1 KDIICYLKIL
11 VNPSDD
17 QSVKRVI
24 NVPKRGIGDTTV
36 DKISTFAMGNGID
49 LYDALLNIE
58 EIPGMARNVE
68 KIGKFT
74 ELIEGF
80 KAMLNPEEY
89 SLVELY
95 EEILDKTGYLEALKA
110 EGTDE
115 AKARM
120 ENLKELE
127 TKIVNYEENAEYPNL
142 TELLEEIALVADVDE
157 EADEDNP
164 TAKVTLMTLHSAKG
178 LEFPYVFIAG
188 MEERLF
194 PSGMSMDSDDPDAI
208 EEERRLCY
216 VGITRAM
223 EKLYLSAA
231 VTRTMYG
238 NTNYTEDS
246 RFIEEIPS
254 HYLEREGREKYQSNK
269 LSVSSGFGA
278 GKTLGG
284 YGSSLPSAMGGRG
297 AVASRPKPVNYYSQ
311 SSNPS
316 ANPGFGKAFPMG
328 NSASDDSYQVGD
340 TVKHLKFGKGVVKSI
355 TPINGDKEVTVDF
368 ERVGEKTVFASL
380 VKLKKL

>member
-1 KDIICYLKIL
+1 
-11 VNPSDD
+11 
-17 QSVKRVI
+17 
-24 NVPKRGIGDTTV
+24 
-36 DKISTFAMGNGID
+36 
-49 LYDALLNIE
+49 
-58 EIPGMARNVE
+58 
-68 KIGKFT
+68 
-74 ELIEGF
+74 
-80 KAMLNPEEY
+80 
-89 SLVELY
+89 
-95 EEILDKTGYLEALKA
+95 
-110 EGTDE
+110 
-115 AKARM
+115 M

-157 EADEDNP
+157 EVDEDNP

-246 RFIEEIPS
+246 RFIDEIPN
-254 HYLEREGREKYQSNK
+254 HYLEITDKN
-269 LSVSSGFGA
+269 
-278 GKTLGG
+278 
-284 YGSSLPSAMGGRG
+284 
-297 AVASRPKPVNYYSQ
+297 ASK
-311 SSNPS
+311 
-316 ANPGFGKAFPMG
+316 G
-328 NSASDDSYQVGD
+328 NA
-340 TVKHLKFGKGVVKSI
+340 L
-355 TPINGDKEVTVDF
+355 DF
-368 ERVGEKTVFASL
+368 
-380 VKLKKL
+380 LKKYWNL